1 MADDDQSITMYV
13 DANGKQWTQDEN
25 GGETLLAWNEF
36 EDGGNISMIFT
47 EK

>member
-1 MADDDQSITMYV
+1 MAADDQSITMYV

-36 EDGGNISMIFT
+36 EDGGNISMIFA